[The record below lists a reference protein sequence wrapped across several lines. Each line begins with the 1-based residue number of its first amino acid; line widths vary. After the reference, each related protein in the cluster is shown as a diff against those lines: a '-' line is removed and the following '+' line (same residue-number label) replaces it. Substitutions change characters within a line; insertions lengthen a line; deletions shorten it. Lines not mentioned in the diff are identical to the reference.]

1 MIVRAGREKRGHLAA
16 TPRRSILTR
25 QQNCVVGDVEL
36 DLVQREVR
44 ERNSLGEDSLAIAI
58 LAGEHRRM
66 IRLHGQLP
74 KLKFFGRNG
83 FLEALRERDLVEK
96 PGGASVGAVLY
107 FLIFRCY
114 Y

>member
-1 MIVRAGREKRGHLAA
+1 
-16 TPRRSILTR
+16 
-25 QQNCVVGDVEL
+25 
-36 DLVQREVR
+36 
-44 ERNSLGEDSLAIAI
+44 
-58 LAGEHRRM
+58 M